1 MKTMSRRTVAKRLV
15 IVGILVG
22 GIAMAKAQ
30 DDAIAPLP
38 ALPPLPKMGKMKIE
52 KRISKDLSEFKSKEV
67 SVEVNAGR
75 SADVYVQNTSRSLE
89 IRTWDQPKVKVT
101 TTIYYDGDASQL
113 SDAEWFEKLNLN
125 VKSLGNS
132 VRIKSGTVS
141 GGGSYEIMGN
151 TYSWSSGGAN
161 GVAIFNGN
169 GESIGSKENAK
180 RIVTI
185 YLPKDNKLDIESK
198 YADVSIADN
207 LNKLTVDITNGN
219 LDIQDVGSFTLR
231 SKYGNVNMAN
241 AETAA
246 IEFINGHFTAKEVGD
261 IDLDTKYSTVDIAS
275 AKKIDLISTN
285 DDYDIEEAGSITGQK
300 NYGNLRISKLNK
312 GIEMDGTNADIKI
325 RSIAA
330 SVENIRLDN
339 KYADIRLPLRN
350 VKNYTINYIGAWST
364 VYGNFEK
371 GPYTGKALKTSSKL
385 KETLEEKMK
394 ALDEAF
400 SSEKGSTDSKFSAT
414 VGTGKGA
421 TIDMKCQ
428 NCTVDFK

>member
-1 MKTMSRRTVAKRLV
+1 MKTMSRRTVAKSMV
-15 IVGILVG
+15 IMGILIG
-22 GIAMAKAQ
+22 GINLAMAQ
-30 DDAIAPLP
+30 DDAMAPLP

-52 KRISKDLSEFKSKEV
+52 KRISKDLSDFKSKQV
-67 SVEVNAGR
+67 SVEVNAGKN
-75 SADVYVQNTSRSLE
+75 AEVYVENTSRTLE
-89 IRTWDQPKVKVT
+89 IKTWDQPKVKVT

-125 VKSLGNS
+125 VKTLGNS
-132 VRIKSGTVS
+132 VRVKSGTVS

-151 TYSWSSGGAN
+151 TYSWSSGGAS

-180 RIVTI
+180 RVVTI
-185 YLPKDNKLDIESK
+185 FLPKDNKVNIESK
-198 YADVSIADN
+198 YSDISIADN
-207 LNKLTVDITNGN
+207 LSKLTVDITNGN
-219 LDIQDVGSFTLR
+219 MDLQDVGNFTLR
-231 SKYGNVNMAN
+231 SKYGNVSMGN

-246 IEFINGHFTAKEVGD
+246 IEFINGHFTAKDLGD
-261 IDLDTKYSTVDIAS
+261 VDLDTKYSTVDIAS
-275 AKKIDLISTN
+275 AKKVDLISTN
-285 DDYDIEEAGSITGQK
+285 DDYDFEEVSNLRGQK

-312 GIEMDGTNADIKI
+312 SIEMDGTNADIKV
-325 RSIAA
+325 RNIAP
-330 SVENIRLDN
+330 SVETIKFDN

-364 VYGNFEK
+364 VYGNFDK
-371 GPYTGKALKTSSKL
+371 GHYTGKAFKTSSSL

-400 SSEKGSTDSKFSAT
+400 GSDKSSTDSKFSAT

-421 TIDMKCQ
+421 AIDMKCQ

>member
-1 MKTMSRRTVAKRLV
+1 MKMMRRRTVAKCV
-15 IVGILVG
+15 VMMGILLS
-22 GIAMAKAQ
+22 GIAIAKAQ
-30 DDAIAPLP
+30 DDAMAPMP
-38 ALPPLPKMGKMKIE
+38 VLPPLHSMGKLRTE
-52 KRISKDLSEFKSKEV
+52 KRISRELSEFKSKEV

-75 SADVYVQNTSRSLE
+75 GADVYIENTSRTLE
-89 IRTWDQPKVKVT
+89 IKTWDQPKVKVT

-125 VKSLGNS
+125 VKKLGNS

-151 TYSWSSGGAN
+151 TYSWSSGGAS

-169 GESIGSKENAK
+169 GESIGSKEHAK
-180 RIVTI
+180 RVVTI

-198 YADVSIADN
+198 YSDITIGDN

-219 LDIQDVGSFTLR
+219 LDVQDVVSFTLR
-231 SKYGNVNMAN
+231 SKYGNVNLAN

-246 IEFINGHFTAKEVGD
+246 IEFINGHFTAKDLGD

-285 DDYDIEEAGSITGQK
+285 DDYDIEEAGNITGQK

-330 SVENIRLDN
+330 SVENIRLDD

-350 VKNYTINYIGAWST
+350 VKNYTINYTGAWST

-371 GPYTGKALKTSSKL
+371 GPYTGKTIKKSSNQ
-385 KETLEEKMK
+385 KETFEEKMK

-400 SSEKGSTDSKFSAT
+400 GSEKSSTDSKFSAT